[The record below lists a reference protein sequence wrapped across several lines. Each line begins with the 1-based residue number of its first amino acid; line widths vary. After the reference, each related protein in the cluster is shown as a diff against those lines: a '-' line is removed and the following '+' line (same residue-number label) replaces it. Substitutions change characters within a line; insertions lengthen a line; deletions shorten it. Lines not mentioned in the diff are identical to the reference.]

1 MSIRSLARELYKA
14 QQNVTA
20 LQKKIDSAAPGR
32 EGSLSREMKLAQ
44 KELQMLRR
52 MLDGEKESGDLSQT
66 FYRIWQ
72 YQEMMVS

>member
-20 LQKKIDSAAPGR
+20 LQKKIDGATQDER
-32 EGSLSREMKLAQ
+32 DSLAQEMKLAE

-52 MLDGEKESGDLSQT
+52 MLDGEKESGAFRSRFAGFGNT
-66 FYRIWQ
+66 KK
-72 YQEMMVS
+72 